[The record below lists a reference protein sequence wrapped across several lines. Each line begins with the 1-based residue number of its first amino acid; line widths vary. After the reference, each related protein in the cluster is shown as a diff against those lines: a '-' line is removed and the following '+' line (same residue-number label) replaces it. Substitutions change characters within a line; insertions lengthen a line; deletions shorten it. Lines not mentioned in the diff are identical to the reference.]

1 MGAKVQLKTL
11 VDEMDSQS
19 DELYRYVD
27 RDTGHIEMVDATL
40 LRYARDGD
48 EPPSMPD
55 WQKSEWQVAQRVA
68 STDRLI
74 RLPDQFDLN
83 EWQIMADF
91 VSTVEPD
98 DVRAQLDRAIH
109 GNGAFRMFRDAV
121 RRLGL
126 RDAWD
131 EFEED
136 ALRKIAIEWC
146 EENDI
151 EWE

>member
-27 RDTGHIEMVDATL
+27 RDTGHIEMVEGTL
-40 LRYARDGD
+40 LGYARDGD

-55 WQKSEWQVAQRVA
+55 WQKPQWQIAQKAV

-74 RLPDQFDLN
+74 MLPDQFDID
-83 EWQIMADF
+83 EWQMMADF
-91 VSTVEPD
+91 VATVKPGE
-98 DVRAQLDRAIH
+98 VRAQLDRAIH
-109 GNGAFRMFRDAV
+109 GNGAFRRFKDAV

-126 RDAWD
+126 QHAWD

-136 ALRKIAIEWC
+136 ALREIAIEWC